1 MTLAESQSLGQLTR
15 MWKILLTG
23 LDDVRAAPDA
33 LAAAEMTVL
42 RLASAASLP
51 PPEEAARILAGMPRT
66 NAPPEAPGK
75 PDPAAAP
82 APTATAGHDA
92 PEAVH
97 RALQEPEQAS
107 AVEQEEVAISGPQTW
122 EALMEMLRDKRDI
135 GLQSDMERYVRPAA
149 FKPGSFSFQPLED
162 APRDLAQRL
171 SRRLLEW
178 TGERWMILA
187 DAGLTGGETW
197 AERREREKAER
208 LEEARRDPAVTEALR
223 LFPGAEIIA
232 VRDPAPA
239 QTRDKDETTEKR
251 A

>member
-1 MTLAESQSLGQLTR
+1 MLA
-15 MWKILLTG
+15 G
-23 LDDVRAAPDA
+23 LPRAA
-33 LAAAEMTVL
+33 
-42 RLASAASLP
+42 
-51 PPEEAARILAGMPRT
+51 
-66 NAPPEAPGK
+66 APAEAPGK
-75 PDPAAAP
+75 PEPAAAP
-82 APTATAGHDA
+82 APPDTPHAFSADGQSQPA
-92 PEAVH
+92 PH
-97 RALQEPEQAS
+97 RALTEPEQVS
-107 AVEQEEVAISGPQTW
+107 AVEQEAPAISGPQTW
-122 EALMEMLRDKRDI
+122 EALMTMLREKRDI

-187 DAGLTGGETW
+187 DGSLKGGETW
-197 AERREREKAER
+197 AERRERLKAER

-232 VRDPAPA
+232 VRDPV
-239 QTRDKDETTEKR
+239 TDDETASNATTEKR